1 MFARVL
7 VPVDHS
13 RLAEQAIGR
22 AAAIAHACHGHL
34 DVVLVHGT
42 DPFAPLG
49 DEPFVAEALLR
60 EEEAYVADLARDLTT
75 RLDVPATGAVVR
87 GDVVSG
93 IVARARDVG
102 ADLIVM
108 TSHGRTGLSRSWLGS
123 VADGVIRAA
132 GIPVLMLRPS
142 RTTTPVPV
150 LAKPFRSVMVP
161 LDGSAT
167 SRRALHAASALAQAS
182 GARMMLLRVVQPIPL
197 ITAETPKALLSTLGA
212 DPARTDRTV
221 DEARKELADIT
232 KSLMAQGVVSAS
244 AEVVV
249 AERVAQAIIDY
260 ARSHGAHLI
269 AMATHGRGASRLLIG
284 SVADKVLRSSGTA
297 MLLLRA
303 TDVERSDVA
312 ASVAS
317 ATLRPV

>member
-7 VPVDHS
+7 VPLDHS
-13 RLAEQAIGR
+13 RLAEQAIAR
-22 AAAIAHACHGHL
+22 AAAIACTCHGHMDL
-34 DVVLVHGT
+34 VLVHGA
-42 DPFAPLG
+42 DPFVLLG
-49 DEPFVAEALLR
+49 DEPFVMETLLR
-60 EEEAYVADLARDLTT
+60 EEEAYVVDLARDVTT
-75 RLDVPATGAVVR
+75 RLEVPATGTVVR

-93 IVARARDVG
+93 IVAHAREIG

-108 TSHGRTGLSRSWLGS
+108 TSHGRTGLNRSWLGS

-142 RTTTPVPV
+142 RTTTPRPM

-167 SRRALHAASALAQAS
+167 SMRVLDAASALAQAS

-197 ITAETPKALLSTLGA
+197 ITAETPAALLSTLGA
-212 DPARTDRTV
+212 DPARTDRV
-221 DEARKELADIT
+221 VSEARKELADIS
-232 KSLMAQGVVSAS
+232 KSLSAQGVVSVS

-260 ARSHGAHLI
+260 ARTHGAHLI
-269 AMATHGRGASRLLIG
+269 AMATHGRGASRLVVG

-297 MLLLRA
+297 MLLLRP
-303 TDVERSDVA
+303 TEVERSDVA